1 MKTNDLLYQIAL
13 TQINLI
19 GCVQAKKLI
28 EHFGNAADIF
38 KAPKKLLSSIEGIG
52 EIKASYIKNFVDFS
66 DAEKEIKFIEKHTI
80 EPLFIT
86 NPNYPKRL
94 LHCYDAPTLLYYK
107 GKANLNQPKIL
118 SIIGTRTNSAYGKE
132 ITETIIQ
139 EAQQHQALI
148 ISGLA
153 YGIDSIAHKAA
164 VQHNLAT
171 VGVLAHGLDVL
182 YPAQN
187 KVLAKEMIA
196 AGGGLLT
203 EFMQNTKPDKH
214 NFPKRNRIVAG
225 MCDAMIVIETAT
237 KGGSMITAE
246 IAYTYNKDVY
256 AVPGKTTDAKSAG
269 CNKLIQQNKAVI
281 FTNTQDLFT
290 EIGWQPTNTK
300 APKQKELFINLN
312 ENEQI
317 IYNIISQKNN
327 VQVDE
332 IYLQSGLS
340 SSIVA
345 ACILNLELQNII
357 IGLPG
362 KVYKIS

>member
-1 MKTNDLLYQIAL
+1 MKNDLLYQIAL

-28 EHFGNAADIF
+28 EHFGSAEAIF
-38 KAPKKLLSSIEGIG
+38 KAPKKILSAIDGIG
-52 EIKASYIKNFVDFS
+52 DVKANYIKNFIDFN
-66 DAEKEIKFIEKHTI
+66 DAEKEIKFIEKHNI
-80 EPLFIT
+80 QALFIT
-86 NPNYPKRL
+86 DDNYPKRL

-107 GKANLNQPKIL
+107 GKANLNQPKII
-118 SIIGTRTNSAYGKE
+118 SIIGTRTNSSYGKE
-132 ITETIIQ
+132 ITESIIQ
-139 EAQQHQALI
+139 NAQQHNTLI
-148 ISGLA
+148 VSGLA
-153 YGIDSIAHKAA
+153 YGIDAIAHKAA
-164 VQHNLAT
+164 IQNKLPT

-187 KVLAKEMIA
+187 KALAKDMIVNE
-196 AGGGLLT
+196 GGLLT

-225 MCDAMIVIETAT
+225 MCDAIIVVETAA

-246 IAYTYNKDVY
+246 IAYTYNKDLY
-256 AVPGKTTDAKSAG
+256 AVPGKTTDTKSAG

-281 FTNTQDLFT
+281 YTNAQDLFSD
-290 EIGWQPTNTK
+290 IGWEKQAVK
-300 APKQKELFINLN
+300 APTQKALFIELS
-312 ENEQI
+312 ENEQL
-317 IYNIISQKNN
+317 IYNIISSKAT
-327 VQVDE
+327 VHVDE

-340 SSIVA
+340 SSTVA

-362 KVYKIS
+362 KVFKCT